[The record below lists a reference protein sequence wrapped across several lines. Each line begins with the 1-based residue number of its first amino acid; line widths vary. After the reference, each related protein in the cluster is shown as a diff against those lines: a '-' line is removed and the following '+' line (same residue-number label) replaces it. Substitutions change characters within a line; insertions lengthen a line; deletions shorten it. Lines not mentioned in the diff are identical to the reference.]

1 MKWPSG
7 GSQAGNKLKPLIMP
21 REACEQLEILGSLY
35 NNWIRSNSTIH
46 QVFLFSYIYNSVFD
60 VYSNYWQ
67 M

>member
-46 QVFLFSYIYNSVFD
+46 QVFLFSYI
-60 VYSNYWQ
+60 
-67 M
+67 